1 LRGIGR
7 LTAVLAVLATSAML
21 VPAGTAAG
29 RGSERFTVLATG
41 DSMIQIIDSFL
52 KERLGAGGI
61 RVKSDARISTGISK
75 PFMLNWVRHAKRQ
88 VRRLHPDLTVVFIGA
103 NDGFPIG
110 GANCC
115 GPAWVD
121 GYARRARSMM
131 RTYAQGG
138 QGRVYWLLLPAPRGG
153 NFRRVFPAVDAA
165 LVRAASKL
173 RGVRVIHLE
182 RIFTPDGRFRPV
194 IRWHGH
200 RVNARQHDGVHLSR
214 SGASIAASVIIAKLR
229 AEGAWVRLGRSG
241 RARDRV
247 AGGGAS

>member
-1 LRGIGR
+1 MGAL
-7 LTAVLAVLATSAML
+7 LL
-21 VPAGTAAG
+21 PAGTASG
-29 RGSERFTVLATG
+29 KGSRRFTVLATG

-52 KERLGAGGI
+52 KERLGPGGI

-75 PFMLNWVRHAKRQ
+75 PFMLNWVRHARRQ
-88 VRRLHPDLTVVFIGA
+88 AGRLHPDLTVVFIGA

-115 GPAWVD
+115 GPAWID
-121 GYARRARSMM
+121 GYATRARSMM
-131 RTYAQGG
+131 RFYTQAG

-153 NFRRVFPAVDAA
+153 NFRQVFPAVNAA

-173 RGVRVIHLE
+173 RGVRLIHLE
-182 RIFTPDGRFRPV
+182 RIFTPGGHFRPV

-200 RVNARQHDGVHLSR
+200 RVDARQHDGVHLSR

-229 AEGAWVRLGRSG
+229 AEGAWVRLGGRA
-241 RARDRV
+241 RARDRI
-247 AGGGAS
+247 AGGRAS